1 MTNTPNLALP
11 YLAAAQAQK
20 HVTVNEALDHLDG
33 LVQLS
38 VISTNLTAPP
48 ASPAEGDRYIVA
60 ASATGAWAG
69 WDDSVAHF
77 SGGVWLR
84 MIPQTGWIAWNQAAG
99 WIVTYDASNG
109 WSALA
114 SGPDAFTELADT
126 PAAFAGQAGKALQV
140 NTAETALEFVLPAT
154 GGGGGGSGSGLTQI
168 TVVNGDFETGD
179 ITGWTLTTGVAAV
192 ADWSTIADYDTA
204 GATAARNGT
213 YVFSGGEGG
222 LAQAQVTA
230 YQDIDISGD
239 TSALYWVT
247 AELLK
252 NYQDQDKPSITFE
265 LLDTGGAILASTSA
279 TKTDGFVSIT
289 PVILSLARPG
299 GAVTARLTLDVTRGT
314 GNNNNAAID
323 NVELLG
329 SGSGATATP
338 AADVIVAQS
347 VNGATIGMHIAE
359 ELLTGLNGASVSS
372 TITIPDRA
380 IVLGVST
387 RTITAVTGA
396 ASYDCGIAGQ
406 VAKFGGALGVAS
418 GSTNVGVIGPEAFYA
433 ATPIVLTANGGNF
446 TGGDVRI
453 AIQYLLPTVPIS

>member
-38 VISTNLTAPP
+38 VISSSLTAPP
-48 ASPAEGDRYIVA
+48 ASPTDGDRYIVV
-60 ASATGAWAG
+60 ASATGAWTG

-77 SGGVWLR
+77 SGGAWLR
-84 MIPQTGWIAWNQAAG
+84 MIPQTGWIAWDQAVGGITTFDATSG
-99 WIVTYDASNG
+99 WT
-109 WSALA
+109 ALA
-114 SGPDAFTELADT
+114 TGADAFTELADT

-140 NTAETALEFVLPAT
+140 NTAETALEFVVPAS
-154 GGGGGGSGSGLTQI
+154 GGGSGGGLTKLP
-168 TVVNGDFETGD
+168 VVNGDFETGD
-179 ITGWTLTTGVAAV
+179 ISGWTITTGVAAV
-192 ADWSTIADYDTA
+192 ADWSTMAGYDAA

-222 LAQAQVTA
+222 SAQAKVTA
-230 YQDIDISGD
+230 FQEIDISSD

-252 NYQDQDKPSITFE
+252 NYQDQDVPRITFE
-265 LLDTGGAILASTSA
+265 LIDIAGTILASTSA
-279 TKTDGFVSIT
+279 SKTDGLVGIT

-299 GAVTARLTLDVTRGT
+299 GAVIARLTLDVTRGT

-329 SGSGATATP
+329 SGSGGSATLTADAT
-338 AADVIVAQS
+338 IVQS
-347 VNGATIGMHIAE
+347 TNGATTGMHIAE
-359 ELLTGLNGASVSS
+359 ELLTGLSGASVNS

-387 RTITAVTGA
+387 RTGTVITGA
-396 ASYDCGIAGQ
+396 TSYDCGIAGQ
-406 VAKFGGALGVAS
+406 IAKFGGALGVVL
-418 GSTNVGVIGPEAFYA
+418 GSTNVGVIGPEAFYT

-453 AIQYLLPTVPIS
+453 AIQYMLPTAPIS